1 MKRKTAVGFAFLLAL
16 SLAGCAVSGEG
27 SGYLVSPDETY
38 ETVGASQEDYRLTD
52 RDALYEEDD
61 GEVVTMYLTVGKG
74 NKEDGTDHTWTEVN
88 SYPLE
93 YYEENDLEPYKCEAV
108 LQVGDEAGPVDGE
121 FGSADRTANATVSL
135 RGSGASTWQQKS
147 YRIKI
152 KSGSGDWR
160 DQKTISL
167 NKHAADPVRFKNRLA
182 YSLMT
187 KIPQMLSCR
196 TTFVHLYVKDKTQGE
211 DGPFRDYGLYT
222 QVEQV
227 NKTYLRNRGFD
238 SDGQLYKAGRDFDW
252 ERHEDVI
259 MAATDE
265 NYDKERFEQYLEIGG
280 SEEHEKI
287 MELLDAVNDPDLPI
301 DQVVERYFD
310 QENLYYWMA
319 FHILTGNKDVLEGNY
334 YLYSSRGSDKWYF
347 ISWDNDGIL
356 KEGYEKLGDTSY
368 DRSWN
373 KGIFPFVDTV
383 LFQRILKNDVCRQA
397 LDAAVEDLYAG
408 SLSQEAIQKEIDQ
421 YKETVKDYLYVLP
434 DQTYARVSEENYE
447 ILADSMAKEA
457 ADNYSLYQESKKSPW
472 PFHILDPVSEN
483 GKIVLTWEQAYL
495 HGDGEVSYAVDLAR
509 DYTLENSLVSAA
521 VNTQRM
527 ETDALLPGQY
537 FVRVRALSD
546 GGISQDAYEYYQT
559 EAGPVCHST
568 LCFYVQ
574 EDGSVQ
580 AARFGEDG

>member
-16 SLAGCAVSGEG
+16 SLVGCAVSEEG

-238 SDGQLYKAGRDFDW
+238 SDGQLYKAG
-252 ERHEDVI
+252 
-259 MAATDE
+259 
-265 NYDKERFEQYLEIGG
+265 KRF
-280 SEEHEKI
+280 
-287 MELLDAVNDPDLPI
+287 
-301 DQVVERYFD
+301 R
-310 QENLYYWMA
+310 
-319 FHILTGNKDVLEGNY
+319 
-334 YLYSSRGSDKWYF
+334 
-347 ISWDNDGIL
+347 
-356 KEGYEKLGDTSY
+356 LG
-368 DRSWN
+368 
-373 KGIFPFVDTV
+373 
-383 LFQRILKNDVCRQA
+383 
-397 LDAAVEDLYAG
+397 
-408 SLSQEAIQKEIDQ
+408 
-421 YKETVKDYLYVLP
+421 
-434 DQTYARVSEENYE
+434 
-447 ILADSMAKEA
+447 
-457 ADNYSLYQESKKSPW
+457 
-472 PFHILDPVSEN
+472 
-483 GKIVLTWEQAYL
+483 
-495 HGDGEVSYAVDLAR
+495 
-509 DYTLENSLVSAA
+509 
-521 VNTQRM
+521 
-527 ETDALLPGQY
+527 
-537 FVRVRALSD
+537 
-546 GGISQDAYEYYQT
+546 
-559 EAGPVCHST
+559 
-568 LCFYVQ
+568 
-574 EDGSVQ
+574 
-580 AARFGEDG
+580 AARGCYHGGHRREL

>member
-252 ERHEDVI
+252 ERHED
-259 MAATDE
+259 E

-408 SLSQEAIQKEIDQ
+408 SLSPEAIQKEIDQ